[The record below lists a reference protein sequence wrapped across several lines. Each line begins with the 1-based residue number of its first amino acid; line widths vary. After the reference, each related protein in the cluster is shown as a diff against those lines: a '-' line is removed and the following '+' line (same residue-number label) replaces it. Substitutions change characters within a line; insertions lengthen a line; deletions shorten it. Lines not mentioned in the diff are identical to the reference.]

1 MTAANIP
8 NSFFTVL
15 QLSFILIFLIMAL
28 AGLMSTF
35 FTKKNG
41 LIFLATQTACLF
53 FILALS
59 KSWVYPL
66 FFESL
71 FENESTF
78 TRFSLT
84 VAILAVGFALDV
96 FVRMYVWTNRYF
108 RRNGGVPGILVHL
121 AQAIIYL
128 FAFVIILQFVFHESV
143 TAIATL
149 SGAAAL
155 ILGMSAQATLG
166 EMFAGL
172 AISISR
178 PFKIGDWISVGELEE
193 GQVVNHTWRHAVVRL
208 RDNTVINVNNSV
220 IASKPIRNFST
231 PSGLIQVSE
240 TVSIKGSEDPYF
252 VQNVIAGSVEK
263 SAKQLGNS
271 QPEVLF
277 FGANKDGNWEYKVTF
292 SIADF
297 EKKSITREAIWK
309 SIVDSTKA
317 NNISLGT

>member
-1 MTAANIP
+1 MATHIP

-15 QLSFILIFLIMAL
+15 QLALVFIFLIMAL
-28 AGLMSTF
+28 AGLFSTY

-41 LIFLATQTACLF
+41 LIFLATQTAGLF
-53 FILALS
+53 FMLAAS
-59 KSWVYPL
+59 RAWIYPL
-66 FFESL
+66 VFAPVFDTEG
-71 FENESTF
+71 EF
-78 TRFSLT
+78 THTTLT
-84 VAILAVGFALDV
+84 IAILAVGFAVDV

-108 RRNGGVPGILVHL
+108 RRNGGVPGILAHL

-172 AISISR
+172 AISISK
-178 PFKIGDWISVGELEE
+178 PFKLGDWIKVGELEE

-220 IASKPIRNFST
+220 IAAHPIRNFST

-240 TVSIKGSEDPYF
+240 TVSIKNSADPYF
-252 VQNVIAGSVEK
+252 VQKVIAESVEK
-263 SAKQLGNS
+263 SAKQISDTL
-271 QPEVLF
+271 PEVLF

-297 EKKSITREAIWK
+297 EHKSITRAAIWK
-309 SIVDSTKA
+309 AIVDSTKA
-317 NNISLGT
+317 NNIELGA

>member
-1 MTAANIP
+1 MATHIP

-15 QLSFILIFLIMAL
+15 QLALVFIFLIMAL
-28 AGLMSTF
+28 AGLFSTF

-41 LIFLATQTACLF
+41 LIFLATQTAGLF
-53 FILALS
+53 FMLAVS
-59 KSWVYPL
+59 RAWIYPL
-66 FFESL
+66 VFASVFDTES
-71 FENESTF
+71 EF
-78 TRFSLT
+78 TRTTLT
-84 VAILAVGFALDV
+84 MAILAVGFAVDV

-108 RRNGGVPGILVHL
+108 RRNGGVPGILAHL

-172 AISISR
+172 AISISK
-178 PFKIGDWISVGELEE
+178 PFKLGDWIKVGELEE

-220 IASKPIRNFST
+220 IAAHPIRNFST

-240 TVSIKGSEDPYF
+240 MVSIKNSADPYF
-252 VQNVIAGSVEK
+252 VQKVIAESVEE
-263 SAKQLGNS
+263 SAKRIS
-271 QPEVLF
+271 DTPPEVLF

-297 EKKSITREAIWK
+297 EHKSITRETIWK
-309 SIVDSTKA
+309 AIVDSTKA
-317 NNISLGT
+317 NNIELGA

>member
-1 MTAANIP
+1 MAANIP
-8 NSFFTVL
+8 NSFFSVI
-15 QLSFILIFLIMAL
+15 QLSLTLIFFVMAI
-28 AGLMSTF
+28 AGLLSCF
-35 FTKKNG
+35 FTKRNG
-41 LIFLATQTACLF
+41 LIFLATQTAGLF
-53 FILALS
+53 FMFAFS
-59 KSWVYPL
+59 KSWIYPL
-66 FFESL
+66 MFNNVFES
-71 FENESTF
+71 ESDF
-78 TRFSLT
+78 IRFSLT
-84 VAILAVGFALDV
+84 IAILAVGFAVDV
-96 FVRMYVWTNRYF
+96 FIRLYVWTNKYF
-108 RRNGGVPGILVHL
+108 RRSGGVPGILVHL
-121 AQAIIYL
+121 VQSIVYLVAI
-128 FAFVIILQFVFHESV
+128 VVILQFVFHESV

-240 TVSIKGSEDPYF
+240 TVCIKNISDPYF
-252 VQNVIAGSVEK
+252 VQKVIGESVEK
-263 SAKQLGNS
+263 SAKLITNTP
-271 QPEVLF
+271 PEVLF
-277 FGANKDGNWEYKVTF
+277 IGANRDGNWEYKVTF

-297 EKKSITREAIWK
+297 EKKSITRETIWK
-309 SIVDSTKA
+309 AIVDSTRA
-317 NNISLGT
+317 NGIALGN